1 MKVRKAKQ
9 IKSKPEHDKF
19 ISDIVEQSKS
29 KNGNNFPH
37 LEHSMSGCG
46 KPVVEYPDTKKT
58 GAILGNQGMRK
69 NKSHWSSPITDV
81 HR

>member
-1 MKVRKAKQ
+1 MKVRKAKE

-46 KPVVEYPDTKKT
+46 KPVV
-58 GAILGNQGMRK
+58 
-69 NKSHWSSPITDV
+69 
-81 HR
+81 